1 MTTIVEQ
8 PQLPLARRPA
18 VTEIPLEIVMRGKDL
33 LAAINLC
40 IDVSGLDDKE
50 LSITLGID
58 AAQWSR
64 IRKGDAHFPP
74 RKLGA
79 LMDLCGNEVP
89 LIWLAR
95 ARGYALVQIE
105 TETQRQL
112 REEREHSAELARRLE
127 WAESLLKGRA

>member
-1 MTTIVEQ
+1 MTSIVEQ

-95 ARGYALVQIE
+95 TRGYTLVQIE

-112 REEREHSAELARRLE
+112 REERDRSAELEKRLQ
-127 WAESLLKGRA
+127 WAEGLLRGRA